1 MPKVKITATP
11 RQGYRGF
18 GAIERYFISD
28 VPETV
33 DVSDAQL
40 KELQA
45 DPAKYF
51 LKVEAAAD
59 DAEVTPQTPAVAPEK

>member
-11 RQGYRGF
+11 RLGYRGF
-18 GAIERYFISD
+18 GAIERYFVSD

-33 DVSDAQL
+33 DVTDAQL

-51 LKVEAAAD
+51 LKVEEADEDVTAA
-59 DAEVTPQTPAVAPEK
+59 KKK